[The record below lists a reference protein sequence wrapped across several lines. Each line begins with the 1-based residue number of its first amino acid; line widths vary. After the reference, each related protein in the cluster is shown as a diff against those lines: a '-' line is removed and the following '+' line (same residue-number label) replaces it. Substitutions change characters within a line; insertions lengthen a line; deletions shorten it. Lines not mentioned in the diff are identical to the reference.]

1 MWMEPKK
8 AWLLQGG
15 EEPYGLLVRGE
26 EFSEYSFVWVPDHND
41 STRLTSRPFFTVA
54 NVGKNGA
61 GCLRDKPNNWN
72 MDHGKNLRFASSWE
86 PLRGED
92 RINDHHLT
100 LSGKREAWR
109 HQ

>member
-41 STRLTSRPFFTVA
+41 STRLTS
-54 NVGKNGA
+54 
-61 GCLRDKPNNWN
+61 
-72 MDHGKNLRFASSWE
+72 S
-86 PLRGED
+86 
-92 RINDHHLT
+92 
-100 LSGKREAWR
+100 LSDFLSARW
-109 HQ
+109 